1 MYGKECSLEETVRQT
16 HRGDD
21 WLRRLCSGD
30 HAAFAQFI
38 DKYKESVFLCC
49 RRLGLRE
56 DEVEDV
62 ASETFLAAYN
72 GLKRYAGKA
81 ELSTWIW
88 SIAYRQAISH
98 LRKNRRLTQL
108 EDESEERIVSG
119 REIGPAT
126 VVQGKETQ
134 QLIWQ
139 AVERL
144 PRLWAMVVIL
154 YYRQERSVADIA
166 RIMQTNEN
174 TVKTYLFRA
183 RERLK
188 SMLAVIFEETGRYDE

>member
-1 MYGKECSLEETVRQT
+1 MRQT
-16 HRGDD
+16 RWGKD
-21 WLRRLCSGD
+21 WLQRLCSGD

-81 ELSTWIW
+81 ELGTWIW

-98 LRKNRRLTQL
+98 LRKNRRLAQL
-108 EDESEERIVSG
+108 EDEAEDWIAVG
-119 REIGPAT
+119 REIEPAT
-126 VVQGKETQ
+126 AAQGRETH
-134 QLIWQ
+134 QLIWD

-144 PRLWAMVVIL
+144 PRLWAMAVIL
-154 YYRQERSVADIA
+154 YYREQQSVADIA
-166 RIMQTNEN
+166 GIMQTNKN
-174 TVKTYLFRA
+174 TVKTYLFRG

-188 SMLAVIFEETGRYDE
+188 NMLAGALGDVEDGNEQV